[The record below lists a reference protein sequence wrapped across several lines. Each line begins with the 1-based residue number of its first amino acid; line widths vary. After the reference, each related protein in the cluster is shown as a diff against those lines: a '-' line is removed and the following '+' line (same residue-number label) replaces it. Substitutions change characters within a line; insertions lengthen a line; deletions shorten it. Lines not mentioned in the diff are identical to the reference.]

1 MEIVSEHHTEEGTKS
16 DSATAGTVMRT
27 RKKVEAFLK
36 AAAGMS
42 WENAALTLG
51 LPSLP
56 HHILTSSAHAPRSKH
71 ETSAKLTPYRAKRV
85 GILVPPPSPPGV
97 CLAAVIT
104 YAFFARSLTLLYISC
119 SRSISPF
126 ISLTHLV

>member
-1 MEIVSEHHTEEGTKS
+1 MDIVSEHHTEEGTKS

-51 LPSLP
+51 LPAFRTTFLP
-56 HHILTSSAHAPRSKH
+56 LPPTLLARSTKLAPSSRPTAPNV
-71 ETSAKLTPYRAKRV
+71 SAFWCL
-85 GILVPPPSPPGV
+85 PPPPPAYASPP
-97 CLAAVIT
+97 
-104 YAFFARSLTLLYISC
+104 S
-119 SRSISPF
+119 
-126 ISLTHLV
+126 